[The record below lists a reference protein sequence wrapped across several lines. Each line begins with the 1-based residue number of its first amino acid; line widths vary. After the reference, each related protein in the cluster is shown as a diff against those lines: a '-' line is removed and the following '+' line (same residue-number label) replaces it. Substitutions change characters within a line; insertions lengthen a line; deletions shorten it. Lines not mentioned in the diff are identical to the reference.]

1 LPAGRSSFTH
11 KEDSI
16 PVPQSQTFET
26 QLGGRTL
33 TIETGKL
40 ARLAGGSVTVRYGD
54 TMVLGTANRSEP
66 RPGLDFFPL
75 TVDFEERMY
84 AAGKIP
90 GGFIKREARPSENA
104 ILAARQT
111 DRPIRPL
118 FPQGYKDDVQLV
130 ITVLSTDQEN
140 NPDVIGTVA
149 ASAALSISEIPF
161 NGPIGSVR
169 VGRIG
174 GEFVVNPTHSQLA
187 DSELDL
193 IVAGTRD
200 AIMMVEA
207 GANLLPEDV
216 MAEAILFGHRA
227 LQPIVDLQEEIQKA
241 VGKPK
246 RLPYIEPS
254 IGSVLDFADATDAK
268 RELVVIDVETT
279 GTDPK
284 MSDLVEL
291 GAVKVKGTKVVD
303 RWSTFVNPGRPIV
316 GNQMHG
322 ITDKDVKGAPSPS
335 EAVDKLLDFVGDALI
350 VGHNVGFDLGFI
362 EEAKGDGFRFQP
374 GTYLD
379 TLVIAREGYPGAES
393 YKLPD
398 LARFFGVEL
407 SQSHR
412 ALPDAEATANL
423 LLWFANEL
431 PGRVAT
437 LRDAIADAVRAQR
450 NGGDTPKLLEAA
462 RRQARVSKNL
472 FSLIQKKT
480 VRRIVLDEG
489 IRIDGRGL
497 TDIRPISVEV
507 GLVPRAHGSGL
518 FTRGETQ
525 ALTVATLG
533 SSSDVQR
540 IDTISPETEKRYLH
554 HYNFP
559 PYSTGEN
566 KMMRGPSRRD
576 IGHGHLAER
585 ALVPVLPD
593 HDEFP
598 YVIRLVSECVT
609 SNGSTSMASTCGS
622 TLALM
627 DAGVPIKAPVA
638 GAAMGLISEPDGRFV
653 VLTDILGK
661 EDAIGDM
668 DFKVT
673 GTRDGVTALQM
684 DIKVQG
690 ISEAIIRDG
699 LAQARTARLT
709 ILDKMLE
716 VLPEARVEMSDFAP
730 RIITIKINPE
740 KIREI
745 IGKGGSMIRKIQEET
760 QTEINVED
768 DGTVEIAAVSGE
780 NSRKAIQW
788 IESLTREVEI
798 GALYLGKVTRIM
810 GFGAFVEILPG
821 KEGLVRIG
829 ELADYHVPSVED
841 VVSVGDE
848 VMVVV
853 TEIDRQGRVN
863 LSRKAAMQRH
873 LAKEPV

>member
-1 LPAGRSSFTH
+1 M
-11 KEDSI
+11 
-16 PVPQSQTFET
+16 SQTFET
-26 QLGGRTL
+26 QFGGRPL

-90 GGFIKREARPSENA
+90 GGFIKREARPSEAA
-104 ILAARQT
+104 ILAARLT

-118 FPQGYKDDVQLV
+118 FPDGYKDDVQLV

-140 NPDVIGTVA
+140 DPDILGTIA
-149 ASAALSISEIPF
+149 ASAALTISEIPF
-161 NGPIGSVR
+161 QGPIGAVR
-169 VGRIG
+169 VGRID
-174 GEFVVNPTHSQLA
+174 GEFVVNPTYSQLA

-193 IVAGTRD
+193 IVSGTRD

-207 GANLLPEDV
+207 GAKLLPEDV

-227 LQPIVDLQEEIQKA
+227 IQPLIDLQLELQAA

-246 RLPYIEPS
+246 RLPYLEP
-254 IGSVLDFADATDAK
+254 GTDSVLTFAKAVEAK
-268 RELVVIDVETT
+268 AEFVVVDVETT
-279 GTDPK
+279 GRDPK
-284 MSDLVEL
+284 MADLLEI
-291 GAVKVKGTKVVD
+291 GAVRIKGGKIADTF
-303 RWSTFVNPGRPIV
+303 STLVNPGRSII
-316 GNQMHG
+316 GHQMHG
-322 ITDKDVKGAPSPS
+322 ITDKDVKGAPTPK
-335 EAVDKLLDFVGDALI
+335 EAAEKFRAFAGDATL
-350 VGHNVGFDLGFI
+350 VGHNIGFDLGFL
-362 EEAKGDGFRFQP
+362 EQALGDGFRFEA

-379 TLVIAREGYPGAES
+379 TLVLAREAYPDWAES
-393 YKLPD
+393 YKLGD

-407 SQSHR
+407 SDAHR
-412 ALPDAEATANL
+412 ALPDAQATAQL
-423 LLWFANEL
+423 LQLFADDVPNRL
-431 PGRVAT
+431 AT
-437 LRDAIADAVRAQR
+437 LSEGITASVKAYRT
-450 NGGDTPKLLEAA
+450 GGDAPGLLDAA
-462 RRQARVSKNL
+462 RRQARVSKSL
-472 FSLIQKKT
+472 FSLVHKKT
-480 VRRIVLDEG
+480 VRELVLSEG
-489 IRIDGRGL
+489 IRMDGRAVDEL
-497 TDIRPISVEV
+497 RPISVEV
-507 GLVPRAHGSGL
+507 GILPRAHGSGL

-533 SSSDVQR
+533 ASSDVQR
-540 IDTISPETEKRYLH
+540 IDTISPKTEKRYIH
-554 HYNFP
+554 HYNMP

-566 KMMRGPSRRD
+566 KMMRGPGRRE

-585 ALVPVLPD
+585 ALLPVLPSQED
-593 HDEFP
+593 FP

-627 DAGVPIKAPVA
+627 DAGVPISAPVA
-638 GAAMGLISEPDGRFV
+638 GAAMGLISEPDGRFA

-661 EDAIGDM
+661 EDSFGDM

-673 GTRDGVTALQM
+673 GTKDGITALQM

-690 ISEAIIRDG
+690 INEAIIRGG
-699 LAQARTARLT
+699 LKQALAARLE
-709 ILDKMLE
+709 ILAKMTE
-716 VLPEARVEMSDFAP
+716 VLPAAREGMSDFAP
-730 RIITIKINPE
+730 RIVTIKINPE
-740 KIREI
+740 KIRDI

-760 QTEINVED
+760 GTEINVED
-768 DGTVEIAAVSGE
+768 DGSVEIAAVSGE

-798 GALYLGKVTRIM
+798 GSLYLGKVTRIM

-829 ELADYHVPSVED
+829 ELADYHVPTVED

-853 TEIDRQGRVN
+853 TEIDRQGRIN